1 MRNVICWCW
10 GTPMS
15 HIHDPEL
22 EFGDPKRLAMSRDLS
37 LQRKLE
43 VLESWRL
50 DLIEL
55 QRAEDENMRG
65 REAEPGSTAKKLAE
79 VSAVIALLEREVSRE
94 TNSAETRDAEKH
106 KS

>member
-1 MRNVICWCW
+1 
-10 GTPMS
+10 MS
-15 HIHDPEL
+15 LIHDPEL
-22 EFGDPKRLAMSRDLS
+22 QFGDPKRLAMNRDLS

-55 QRAEDENMRG
+55 QRAEDENMSSG
-65 REAEPGSTAKKLAE
+65 DADLGSTAKRLAE
-79 VSAVIALLEREVSRE
+79 VSAVIALLEREMSRE
-94 TNSAETRDAEKH
+94 AGAAEDSVAKR

>member
-1 MRNVICWCW
+1 
-10 GTPMS
+10 MS

-22 EFGDPKRLAMSRDLS
+22 EFGDPKRLAMNPDLS

-65 REAEPGSTAKKLAE
+65 LEITPGATAKRLAD
-79 VSAVIALLEREVSRE
+79 VSSVLALLEREMAKEAGAGHSNADRKRK
-94 TNSAETRDAEKH
+94 A
-106 KS
+106 

>member
-1 MRNVICWCW
+1 
-10 GTPMS
+10 MS

-22 EFGDPKRLAMSRDLS
+22 EFGDPKQLAKNRELS

-55 QRAEDENMRG
+55 QRAEDENMGG
-65 REAEPGSTAKKLAE
+65 REVEPGATAKRLAE
-79 VSAVIALLEREVSRE
+79 VSAVIALLEREMARE
-94 TNSAETRDAEKH
+94 TERAT
-106 KS
+106 